1 MTPQLHAVM
10 NYITGTP
17 SINEWQYKNSF
28 PCQLIVNSI
37 NKMYIS
43 KHVYQKDIY
52 RNDVY
57 RNDVYPKDVYQKDVY
72 WKDVIEKNVYQR
84 KNL

>member
-57 RNDVYPKDVYQKDVY
+57 PKDVY